1 MTAESLTT
9 KLARE
14 RLSAIKRF
22 IPLRDRVRD
31 KLQQRQESQID
42 FSESSEQLFAPITTA
57 TRDVKTAT
65 ERAIYGDIPV
75 EGQRREKP
83 ILGVLEKIAAETE
96 KTQQGIKELQT
107 QREIER
113 LGDID
118 VSTETQEVASESAAM
133 KTPRVPFK
141 NKLTENAIEE
151 IRRPQLEKPG
161 DYVAFGEFAAESYHQ
176 REDFLKDEYK
186 RSTIKRD
193 DWADWLYKINK
204 GTTGNLKKTC

>member
-31 KLQQRQESQID
+31 KLQRRQESQID

-75 EGQRREKP
+75 EGQRRETSV
-83 ILGVLEKIAAETE
+83 IGALEKIAAETE

-118 VSTETQEVASESAAM
+118 VSTETQEVASETAAK
-133 KTPRVPFK
+133 KTPRVPFI

-151 IRRPQLEKPG
+151 IRRPQLQKTG
-161 DYVAFGEFAAESYHQ
+161 DYVAFGEFAAESYFQ

-193 DWADWLYKINK
+193 DWVDWLYKINK
-204 GTTGNLKKTC
+204 EITGNLKKTC